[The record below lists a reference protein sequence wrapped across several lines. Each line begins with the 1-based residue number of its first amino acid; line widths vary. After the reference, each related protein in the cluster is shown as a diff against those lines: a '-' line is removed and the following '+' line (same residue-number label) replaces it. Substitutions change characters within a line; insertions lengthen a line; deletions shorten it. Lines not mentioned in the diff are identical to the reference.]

1 MDNFC
6 VPKDKMKV
14 VLSKIASMKGGI
26 EKVIDLDVD
35 ARASLFV
42 DILGEKNAKN
52 FSIEFERALMSN
64 RNRALGDMLKRNL
77 DATYRQKHIDK
88 QQKAAIEKF
97 IIDKMLPLKGK
108 NSIVSP
114 KEIAKMSKSERT
126 KILKSVFDEK
136 EVEELNKR
144 LDAVRG
150 IMERQE
156 ADKAFARAEKSAQRE
171 LKYQTDKIDRILGT
185 PKSKKVGVQRP
196 SASDILKMDSE
207 SRLDYLKKLG
217 IKDYDNVNLGIEK
230 VKNSLKKASDERKAK
245 ADIDSQIKRVESI
258 VTGKK
263 RDAFKK
269 RFPSSSD
276 IVGMKSGERL
286 DYLKKLG
293 IENAEE
299 MNTKI
304 DDTYIKSEIAKEA
317 RKTIAADKR
326 KLRSQEDVIKRFIGE
341 KKVYQQRT
349 SKKIDEIIAMKDE
362 ERLSFLQKHMT
373 KMSADEAD
381 SLIKKAMKTEFEKQ
395 VERDLSNMTNYK
407 EMRAYIDR
415 KIPQVSMMKSGIAL
429 TDEQTTTLARISD
442 EIKSARIKMV
452 EDGLESSRTEYGRKL
467 IEMQDYANDIIGKTP
482 KLSDTLLSIA
492 NIPRG
497 ALTTGELSGIGI
509 QGFPYVF
516 RFLTQPIVGTASSLV
531 KGSRGLTRFATTQYA
546 WKNLYRSL
554 KTLGGESAYKDM
566 LADFI
571 TRDTQKLA
579 KTANLRQTSIG
590 GKLTA
595 MEDDWMNNLFKTMSR
610 SDNPVMKTA
619 GNIINIVYEPFARF
633 HTAYLTGLRRE
644 AFDDII
650 RKMDIV
656 GAEYT
661 EKELKYLGAT
671 INDATDGSTL
681 GKYENIAPLLSNV
694 FFSARKVIGD
704 VKFLTSRPVKD
715 TYKAIMGNPAEKI
728 IAAESLKTIIG
739 SVALSASA
747 YSLFK
752 MASYGNS
759 NIYVEDDPTSS
770 DFGDVRI
777 NGETR
782 FNFTGGGEW
791 PIVLASR
798 LIMESYKDK
807 NLIKKDYGTGYG
819 EKTRGGVI
827 SDVARGKL
835 APTMSIFV
843 DYLTGSN
850 VVGEKFMMGATREDF
865 RKAYIDSD
873 EGAMYFLKTAAQ
885 REAFNRALPITW
897 QTIIEL
903 FKENPLLT
911 AITLAP
917 MIGGVSSNTYGND
930 MSWIEKGSEEMVQFK
945 VKNGY
950 KKTLEAQE
958 LYNKNINT
966 RIDSLI
972 TKKKKVTVTKNG
984 ESKSVFYDELSDD
997 EKALTIESLKKGV
1010 KNAVFE
1016 RYGYE
1021 YEEDWTHDASK

>member
-6 VPKDKMKV
+6 IPKDKMKI
-14 VLSKIASMKGGI
+14 VLSKIVDTKI
-26 EKVIDLDVD
+26 EKVIDLDID
-35 ARASLFV
+35 ARAALFV
-42 DILGEKNAKN
+42 DTLGKKDAKN

-64 RNRALGDMLKRNL
+64 RKRSLGDMLKKNL
-77 DATYRQKHIDK
+77 DATYRQKHIDT

-97 IIDKMLPLKGK
+97 IINKMLPLKGK
-108 NSIVSP
+108 SSIVSP

-126 KILKSVFDEK
+126 KILKRVFDEK

-144 LDAVRG
+144 LDAVKG

-156 ADKAFARAEKSAQRE
+156 ADMAFANAEKSAQRE
-171 LKYQTDKIDRILGT
+171 LKYQTDKIESILGA

-196 SASDILKMDSE
+196 SASDILKMDGE

-217 IKDYDNVNLGIEK
+217 VKDSDKVNSEIEK
-230 VKNSLKKASDERKAK
+230 VKSSLKKASDERRAK
-245 ADIDSQIKRVESI
+245 ADIDSQIKRVEAI
-258 VTGKK
+258 VTGVK

-269 RFPSSSD
+269 IFPSSSD

-293 IENAEE
+293 VENAEE
-299 MNTKI
+299 MNAKI
-304 DDTYIKSEIAKEA
+304 DDIYLKSEIAKEA
-317 RKTIAADKR
+317 RKAVSADKR
-326 KLRSQEDVIKRFIGE
+326 KLRSQEDVVKRFIGE

-373 KMSADEAD
+373 KMSAEEAD
-381 SLIKKAMKTEFEKQ
+381 TLIKKAMKTEFEKQ
-395 VERDLSNMTNYK
+395 IERDLDKMTNYK
-407 EMRAYIDR
+407 EMKAYIDR
-415 KIPQVSMMKSGIAL
+415 KIPQVSMIKSGVAL
-429 TDEQTTTLARISD
+429 TNEQTTTLARISD
-442 EIKSARIKMV
+442 DIKSARIKMV
-452 EDGLESSRTEYGRKL
+452 EDGLESSRMEYGRKVM
-467 IEMQDYANDIIGKTP
+467 EMQDYANDIIGKNP
-482 KLSDTLLSIA
+482 PLSDTLLSIS
-492 NIPRG
+492 NIQRG
-497 ALTTGELSGIGI
+497 TLTTGELSGIAI

-516 RFLTQPIVGTASSLV
+516 RFLTQPVAGIVSGLV
-531 KGSRGLTRFATTQYA
+531 RGSRGIIRFASTQYA

-554 KTLGGESAYKDM
+554 KALGKESAYKDM

-595 MEDDWMNNLFKTMSR
+595 MEDDWMSNLFKTMSR
-610 SDNPVMKTA
+610 SDNGIIKTA
-619 GNIINIVYEPFARF
+619 GNIVNTVYEPFARF

-650 RKMDIV
+650 RKMEV
-656 GAEYT
+656 AGVEYSD
-661 EKELKYLGAT
+661 KDLKYLGAT

-681 GKYENIAPLLSNV
+681 GMLEHINPIITNV
-694 FFSARKVIGD
+694 FFSFRKVTGD
-704 VKFLTSRPVKD
+704 VKFFTVRPIKD
-715 TYKAIMGNPAEKI
+715 TYKAIIGNQAEKI
-728 IAAESLKTIIG
+728 IAMESLKTIFG
-739 SVALSASA
+739 SVALSASV
-747 YSLFK
+747 YELFK
-752 MASYGNS
+752 LASIGNS
-759 NIYVEDDPTSS
+759 NIRVEDDPTSS

-791 PIVLASR
+791 PVMLASR
-798 LIMESYKDK
+798 IIMGSYKDK
-807 NLIKKDYGTGYG
+807 NLIKKNYGTGYG
-819 EKTRGGVI
+819 EKTKGSAVL
-827 SDVARGKL
+827 DVVRGKL
-835 APTMSIFV
+835 APTFSIFV
-843 DYLTGSN
+843 DYLAGSS

-865 RKAYIDSD
+865 KKAFIDGN

-885 REAFNRALPITW
+885 REAFNRAIPITW
-897 QTIIEL
+897 QTV
-903 FKENPLLT
+903 
-911 AITLAP
+911 ITLFQDDPQLAAMALVP
-917 MIGGVSSNTYGND
+917 MIGGVGSNTYGNNI
-930 MSWIEKGSEEMVQFK
+930 SWLERGSKEMVQFRLK
-945 VKNGY
+945 KGY
-950 KKTLEAQE
+950 KKTFEAQE
-958 LYNKNINT
+958 LYNKNVNL

-984 ESKSVFYDELSDD
+984 KSNSVFYDDLSDD
-997 EKALTIESLKKGV
+997 EKSSMIESIKKDV

-1021 YEEDWTHDASK
+1021 YEKDWTPDVSK